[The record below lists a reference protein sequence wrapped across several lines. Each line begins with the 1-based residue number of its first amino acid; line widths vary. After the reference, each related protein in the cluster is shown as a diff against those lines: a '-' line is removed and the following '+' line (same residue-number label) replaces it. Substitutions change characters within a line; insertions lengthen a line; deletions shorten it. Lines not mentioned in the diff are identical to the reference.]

1 MTNPETYGWVFGP
14 TKASSIATLS
24 RWETDML
31 RGFEIEAEEE
41 AVGPAV
47 ERRERRHSRIFSPGG
62 DSRLRSRTRW
72 GSELMAMRAVSKT
85 VNPGSN
91 PGSPV

>member
-14 TKASSIATLS
+14 TKASSIATV
-24 RWETDML
+24 
-31 RGFEIEAEEE
+31 IEAEEE

-91 PGSPV
+91 PGSPA